1 MHFLTTLSLI
11 INKKKKK
18 KKERKNELN
27 KIRNIFAIIHQEF

>member
-11 INKKKKK
+11 INKKK